1 MDWATRGARRLRE
14 LGALLFEE
22 RKIFITEHERCGG
35 TAEAFIWLT
44 IICRLWRNFR
54 FQAGSTGRTPQG
66 RPYRRTQY
74 LRWQVGSHV
83 LLPPIILRGNRLLLH
98 TETQD
103 GSVVPIWEDARP
115 VNISVMK
122 ERMASRKHLAEGV
135 ELVYAR
141 IPITAEK
148 VPDFGDLSELMDVV
162 IRTHASETPIV
173 LNCQLG
179 RGRST
184 LTSVSYPSSL
194 WSGLGIDDRIH
205 SSTDHPCFDTEL
217 AE

>member
-1 MDWATRGARRLRE
+1 MGAS
-14 LGALLFEE
+14 
-22 RKIFITEHERCGG
+22 I
-35 TAEAFIWLT
+35 
-44 IICRLWRNFR
+44 
-54 FQAGSTGRTPQG
+54 
-66 RPYRRTQY
+66 
-74 LRWQVGSHV
+74 
-83 LLPPIILRGNRLLLH
+83 LPPPLISWNNRLLLH

-115 VNISVMK
+115 GNISVMK
-122 ERMASRKHLAEGV
+122 ETMASRKQLAEGV

-162 IRTHASETPIV
+162 IRTHASDTPIV

-184 LTSVSYPSSL
+184 LTSVS
-194 WSGLGIDDRIH
+194 
-205 SSTDHPCFDTEL
+205 L
-217 AE
+217 ANPLPL